1 VKITGG
7 QRIDLLGVRKEQLP
21 AIWRDLG
28 MPSGHAY
35 TKAVRTVKTCVGEEF
50 CRYGVG
56 DSTGLGIKIEQKFQG
71 LEAPHKIKMAAS
83 GCPRNCA
90 ESMVKDVGVVAIEGS
105 RWEIY
110 VGGAAGSRV
119 RKGDVLCTVDTH
131 DDVLKYTGRF
141 IQYYRENAKYL
152 ERTYDFVERVGIE
165 KVRQVLMNDSEGIC
179 DRLDAEVERA
189 SKAYKDPWLE
199 GSSPVHPLQF
209 AESVVAG
216 GVS

>member
-1 VKITGG
+1 
-7 QRIDLLGVRKEQLP
+7 
-21 AIWRDLG
+21 

-71 LEAPHKIKMAAS
+71 MEAPHKIKMAAS

-90 ESMVKDVGVVAIEGS
+90 ESMVKDVGVVAVEGG

-119 RKGDVLCTVDTH
+119 RKGDVLCTVDSH
-131 DDVLKYTGRF
+131 EEVLKYVGRF
-141 IQYYRENAKYL
+141 IQYYRENGKYL
-152 ERTYDFVERVGIE
+152 ERTYDFVERVGID
-165 KVRQVLMNDSEGIC
+165 KVRDVVVADTEGIC
-179 DRLDAEVERA
+179 ARLEAEIDRTAESFE
-189 SKAYKDPWLE
+189 DPWQKE
-199 GSSPVHPLQF
+199 AANPIHPAQF
-209 AESVVAG
+209 AEVLEPV
-216 GVS
+216 GVEK